1 METMEATPNPP
12 AAVSDRKTF
21 TRLVDRFYA
30 KVYDYL
36 CWLTRNETLAADLTQ
51 ETFLC
56 LWRHPPNLEAGG
68 SLRAWMFKVALNVYR
83 QQARRHAVETVPLS
97 EAEEDVPDPESEP
110 LVVLE
115 REELC
120 RAVQEAV
127 ARLPERYR
135 AVILLH
141 NLQGLT
147 LTEVA
152 QALEIP
158 VGTVKSRLATAFA
171 RLRKSLREWEGGVP

>member
-1 METMEATPNPP
+1 MEAPQTSP
-12 AAVSDRKTF
+12 AAMTDRKTF

-36 CWLTRNETLAADLTQ
+36 CWLTREEALAADLTQ

-56 LWRHPPNLEAGG
+56 VWRHPPDLEAGG

-83 QQARRHAVETVPLS
+83 QQARRHAVETVPLG
-97 EAEEDVPDPESEP
+97 EAEENVPDPESEP
-110 LVVLE
+110 GLALE
-115 REELC
+115 REEFR

-152 QALEIP
+152 LALEIP

-171 RLRKSLREWEGGVP
+171 MLRKSLHEWEGGVL